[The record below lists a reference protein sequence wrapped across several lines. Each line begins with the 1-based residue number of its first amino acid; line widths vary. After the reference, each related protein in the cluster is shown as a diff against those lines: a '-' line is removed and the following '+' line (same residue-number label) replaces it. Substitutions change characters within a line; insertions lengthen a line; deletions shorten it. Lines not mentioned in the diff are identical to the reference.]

1 MTALRIWNSSRNNKK
16 VKFLLILTGLL
27 LIALLIFLFIENNIN
42 PAIITF
48 SEASIQSIAQSAMN
62 DSVKDILGSNIK
74 YTDLINVLTDK
85 DGNVTMIQANTVK
98 MNSLASETSQL
109 VQEKVISM
117 GNQNIKIPLGTIF
130 GSKLLA
136 GWGPNIPVKV
146 ISFPSVSTD
155 FDSEFEHSGINQ
167 TRHKIYMTMRAKV
180 RIAIPFNTAD
190 IDIATRVP
198 VSETIIVGD
207 VPDSYINV
215 EDVKDMLNL
224 IPSK

>member
-1 MTALRIWNSSRNNKK
+1 LGIFSRPRHNKK
-16 VKFLLILTGLL
+16 VKFLLILTSLFV
-27 LIALLIFLFIENNIN
+27 IALLIFLFIDNNIN

-48 SEASIQSIAQSAMN
+48 SEATIQSIAQTAMN
-62 DSVKDILGSNIK
+62 DSIKDILGSNIK

-85 DGNVTMIQANTVK
+85 DGNVAMIQANTMK

-109 VQEKVISM
+109 VQEKVVSM

-136 GWGPNIPVKV
+136 GWGPNIPVRV

-190 IDIATRVP
+190 IDIITKVP
-198 VSETIIVGD
+198 VTETIIVGD
-207 VPDSYINV
+207 VPNSYVNV
-215 EDVKDMLNL
+215 ENLEDMLNL
-224 IPSK
+224 IPEE

>member
-1 MTALRIWNSSRNNKK
+1 MGIFSRPRHNKK
-16 VKFLLILTGLL
+16 VKFLLILTSLFV
-27 LIALLIFLFIENNIN
+27 IALLIFLFIDNNIN

-48 SEASIQSIAQSAMN
+48 SEATIQSIAQTAMN
-62 DSVKDILGSNIK
+62 DSIKDILGSNIK

-85 DGNVTMIQANTVK
+85 DGNVAMIQANTMK

-109 VQEKVISM
+109 VQEKVVSM

-136 GWGPNIPVKV
+136 GWGPNIPVRV

-190 IDIATRVP
+190 IDIITKVP
-198 VSETIIVGD
+198 VTETIIVGD
-207 VPDSYINV
+207 VPNSYVNV
-215 EDVKDMLNL
+215 ENLEDMLNL
-224 IPSK
+224 IPEE

>member
-1 MTALRIWNSSRNNKK
+1 MGIFGRHHYNNRK
-16 VKFLLILTGLL
+16 VKFLLILSSLFV
-27 LIALLIFLFIENNIN
+27 IALLIFLFIDNNIN

-48 SEASIQSIAQSAMN
+48 SEASIQSIAQTAMN
-62 DSVKDILGSNIK
+62 DSVKVILGSNIK

-85 DGNVTMIQANTVK
+85 DGNVAMIQANTMK
-98 MNSLASETSQL
+98 MNALASETSQL
-109 VQEKVISM
+109 VQEKVLSM

-136 GWGPNIPVKV
+136 GWGPNIPVRV

-180 RIAIPFNTAD
+180 RIAIPLNTAD
-190 IDIATRVP
+190 IDIITRVP
-198 VSETIIVGD
+198 VTETIIVGD
-207 VPDSYINV
+207 VPNSYVNV
-215 EDVKDMLNL
+215 DDVEDMLNL
-224 IPSK
+224 IPDE

>member
-1 MTALRIWNSSRNNKK
+1 MGIFSRPRHNKK
-16 VKFLLILTGLL
+16 VKFLLILTSLFV
-27 LIALLIFLFIENNIN
+27 IALLIFLFIDNNIN

-48 SEASIQSIAQSAMN
+48 SEASIQSIAQTAMN
-62 DSVKDILGSNIK
+62 DSIKDILGSSIK

-85 DGNVTMIQANTVK
+85 DGNVAMIQANTMK

-109 VQEKVISM
+109 VQEKVVSM

-136 GWGPNIPVKV
+136 GWGPNIPVRV

-190 IDIATRVP
+190 IDIITKVP
-198 VSETIIVGD
+198 VTETIIVGD
-207 VPDSYINV
+207 VPNSYVNV
-215 EDVKDMLNL
+215 ENLEDMLNL
-224 IPSK
+224 IPEE

>member
-1 MTALRIWNSSRNNKK
+1 MGIFGRPHYNNRK
-16 VKFLLILTGLL
+16 VKFLLILSSLFV
-27 LIALLIFLFIENNIN
+27 IALLIFLFIDNNIN

-48 SEASIQSIAQSAMN
+48 SEASIQSIAQTAMN
-62 DSVKDILGSNIK
+62 DSVKVILGSNIK

-85 DGNVTMIQANTVK
+85 DGNVAMIQANTMK
-98 MNSLASETSQL
+98 MNALASETSQL
-109 VQEKVISM
+109 VQEKVLSM

-136 GWGPNIPVKV
+136 GWGPNIPVRV

-180 RIAIPFNTAD
+180 RIAIPLNTAD
-190 IDIATRVP
+190 IDIITRVP
-198 VSETIIVGD
+198 VTETIIVGD
-207 VPDSYINV
+207 VPNSYVNV
-215 EDVKDMLNL
+215 DDVEDMLNL
-224 IPSK
+224 IPDE